1 MPDVGVVL
9 GSDSDLSKIITGL
22 DLLSSL
28 KISFEVRV
36 ISAHRTPNEALNY
49 AESAKARGL
58 KVIIA
63 VAGMAAHLGGVLAA
77 STTLPVIGV
86 PISAGA
92 LQGLDATYANLQ
104 MPPGIPIAV
113 VGIDNMK
120 NASLLAAEIIA
131 LSNQE
136 VALAV
141 DEFRSRQ
148 REEVIEKDSKLQQLG
163 YREYK

>member
-9 GSDSDLSKIITGL
+9 GSDSDLSKIISGL

>member
-136 VALAV
+136 VAIAV